1 MFRGVTTGV
10 AIGAAI
16 ALAAASV
23 ILAQTGKPSGAK
35 SVMHDITVKADAV
48 YTGTIETAITGGKV
62 TGNLHI
68 TAPTEIVGTVA
79 GTSKAGVMSLDFP
92 YEMTQRKCTGTVKM
106 TIKLPAK
113 PGLATGT
120 MEAAGCG
127 RTDANK
133 LTGTVEMT
141 PAAAKKGAKG

>member
-1 MFRGVTTGV
+1 MFRRRRTGS

-16 ALAAASV
+16 VLAAASV
-23 ILAQTGKPSGAK
+23 TLAQTAKPSGTK

-48 YTGTIETAITGGKV
+48 YTGTIETAISGGKV

-68 TAPTEIVGTVA
+68 TAPSEIVGKVA
-79 GTSKAGVMSLDFP
+79 GTSKAGVMNLDFP
-92 YEMTQRKCTGTVKM
+92 YQMPQRKCTGTVKM

-120 MEAAGCG
+120 MEASECG
-127 RTDANK
+127 RPEGNK
-133 LTGTVEMT
+133 VTGTVELI
-141 PAAAKKGAKG
+141 PSAPNKGAKG